1 MELVLHELIRED
13 SYPIETVDAI
23 DLLTCNRFDLA
34 AKLLFVDD
42 MRQDTGTFQDVY
54 LDHIRAFTFGT
65 YKEPGNDAKHCA
77 ESFTGVFRNLY
88 RGLREEG
95 FREDLS
101 LIPLASDGTILN
113 GAHRVASAIALGLQV
128 RCVRLDSN
136 AAPYDYSFFRSRS
149 MPESMLDLCALRF
162 METAPNCYVALV
174 WPAAKG
180 HLDELKRL
188 IPRIVHYKE
197 ISFTLNGFHN
207 LLATTYSG
215 EAWLG
220 ERSANYPGVRG
231 KLAPCYAESHP
242 LRLFVFQADSLAEV
256 LEIKNRVRALFG
268 MDKHSIH
275 INDTKAE
282 ALTIARA
289 LLNQNAIHFLNHAKP
304 NRFSSTWA
312 KIEKFKQWSLA
323 NQLSLND
330 LALDGGMVLSA
341 YGVRES
347 SDIDYLSLNDLEG
360 EHTDSEINS
369 HNHDELGFHGHPLSS
384 LLQDPRFHFWFDG
397 VKFIA
402 FEQVLLMKTGR
413 AEAKDRND
421 VTLMRA
427 LVDHDFLK
435 SVVAGFRQRL
445 LYARVR
451 TYIWTLEVL
460 RSIGLYEVV
469 RSIYRKVL
477 K

>member
-1 MELVLHELIRED
+1 MEPMLHELIRED

-23 DLLTCNRFDLA
+23 ELLTFNRFDLA

-42 MRQDTGTFQDVY
+42 MRQDTGTFEDVY

-88 RGLREEG
+88 CDLREEG

-101 LIPLASDGTILN
+101 LIALASDGSILN
-113 GAHRVASAIALGLQV
+113 GAHRVTSAIALGLQV

-162 METAPNCYVALV
+162 VETAPNCYVALV

-180 HLDELKRL
+180 HLDQLKRT
-188 IPRIVHYKE
+188 IPRIVHYKK
-197 ISFTLNGFHN
+197 IALSLNGLHN
-207 LLATTYSG
+207 LVSTTYSDEG
-215 EAWLG
+215 WIG

-231 KLAPCYAESHP
+231 KVVPCYAENHP

-268 MDKHSIH
+268 KGKHSIH

-304 NRFSSTWA
+304 NRFASTWT
-312 KIEKFKQWSLA
+312 KIERFKQWSFTNHLC
-323 NQLSLND
+323 LND
-330 LALDGGMVLSA
+330 LALDGGMILSV
-341 YGVRES
+341 YGVRETR
-347 SDIDYLSLNDLEG
+347 DIDYLSLHDLECK
-360 EHTDSEINS
+360 HTDPEINS
-369 HNHDELGFHGHPLSS
+369 HNHDTLDFHEQPLSS
-384 LLQDPRFHFWFDG
+384 LLQDPRYHFWFVG
-397 VKFIA
+397 LKFIA
-402 FEQVLLMKTGR
+402 FKQVMLLKTRR

-421 VTLMRA
+421 VKLMHT
-427 LVDHDFLK
+427 LVDSNFLK
-435 SVVAGFRQRL
+435 LLVARAQQRL

-451 TYIWTLEVL
+451 VYIWSLEAL
-460 RSIGLYEVV
+460 RKSGLYEPF
-469 RSIYRKVL
+469 RSIYRKFL